1 MQNITAACCHISI
14 VLQGGLHTQHRYRH
28 IGLNICKTYN
38 VPLLRHWDFSEYE
51 TALLWLVFIL
61 NIPQPGTHQTVNAYW
76 PHWNF
81 TTVRISHSRP
91 HCLRRF
97 YLARAVT
104 GRKYHYPLCRSSPS
118 LNLPFNV
125 WILKTCKGVRLCGL
139 SVPNSRRNV
148 SDVLILNFQGVNNAI
163 NMARNFIPSLW
174 YLQPWRQKTKG

>member
-1 MQNITAACCHISI
+1 MLRQATAMQNITAACCHISI
-14 VLQGGLHTQHRYRH
+14 VLQGGLHIQHRYRH
-28 IGLNICKTYN
+28 IRWNICKTYN

-51 TALLWLVFIL
+51 NRLALVGIY
-61 NIPQPGTHQTVNAYW
+61 PQYPPTGNSSDGYCIQ

-125 WILKTCKGVRLCGL
+125 
-139 SVPNSRRNV
+139 
-148 SDVLILNFQGVNNAI
+148 
-163 NMARNFIPSLW
+163 
-174 YLQPWRQKTKG
+174 